1 MDIKKMYKAL
11 ESLEKS
17 SKLLREVGFIDAA
30 DTLDNMYDGIN
41 SDLCDR
47 LSNAK
52 DIADEIELDD
62 EGE

>member
-17 SKLLREVGFIDAA
+17 SKLLREAGFNDAA

-41 SDLCDR
+41 SDLCDG
-47 LSNAK
+47 LAMAQ
-52 DIADEIELDD
+52 DIKQEQETD

>member
-1 MDIKKMYKAL
+1 MNIQKTYKAL

-17 SKLLREVGFIDAA
+17 SKLLREAGFNDAA

-41 SDLCDR
+41 SDLCDG
-47 LSNAK
+47 LAMAQ
-52 DIADEIELDD
+52 DIKQEQETD

>member
-1 MDIKKMYKAL
+1 MDIDKTYKAL

-17 SKLLREVGFIDAA
+17 SKLLREAGFNDAA
-30 DTLDNMYDGIN
+30 DTLDSMYDGIN
-41 SDLCDR
+41 SDLCDG